1 MTEKT
6 QQEQIESYKRL
17 QLLKTSVE
25 QAMEQKYRLKLMNI
39 FREASVYKETISKN
53 WSEYI
58 TFLRGTTQW
67 PARRPSYKVNALIN
81 FLVENIER
89 KTALLTD
96 AKPIPKVVPR
106 SDQFQDTADIIND
119 LISMVFEENSFN
131 QASCDLID
139 NAQLFGSGFMGT
151 PFNKSADNGRGGI
164 NVVSYDPRASYF
176 DPLVTK
182 SYLLHE
188 GEYFILEDIWALE
201 KARDVFP
208 KRADLFKPD
217 AGLSR
222 YRSNTNKS
230 VWGSMVDRVF
240 RTDRQ
245 NMVLSEIPRVYIR
258 EFYIKD
264 RSGDFR
270 YNCRKSVMVGE
281 VIASDGDNPYNDG
294 DFPVDMLT
302 WHTDFN
308 SGWGWGDVELLK
320 NPQELSNKI
329 MAIIIENITLMSNAI
344 WVGDADALT
353 KEDWK
358 KLNNAPGTY
367 VKKRPG
373 RELKREA
380 GVGLPE
386 YVLKALDGG
395 GVSAEKIS
403 GMVDV
408 MRGIR
413 TGQVSSGVGIES
425 LQMMAQALIR
435 LRARALETVYARVGR
450 KLTSRVFQFYKP
462 DKIIQTLKLRK
473 GRKPVESVVSELIKP
488 ISERRKD
495 AWTDIIFSIEPGS
508 SLALAQTQKR
518 IESMNLHKVGIIDDQ
533 AVLDDLEYP
542 HRDKVLERVRKKR
555 QDEANKEIPERN
567 SPGSQGSQFP
577 NQSGGSP
584 VGRTQ

>member
-1 MTEKT
+1 MAKQTRD
-6 QQEQIESYKRL
+6 EQIESFKRL

-25 QAMEQKYRLKLMNI
+25 QAIEQKYRLKLMNI
-39 FREASVYKETISKN
+39 YREASIYKETISKN
-53 WSEYI
+53 WNEYVS
-58 TFLRGTTQW
+58 FLRGTTQW
-67 PARRPSYKVNALIN
+67 PSRRPSYKVSALIN
-81 FLVENIER
+81 FLVENLER

-96 AKPIPKVVPR
+96 AKPIPKVAPR
-106 SDQFQDTADIIND
+106 SDQFQDTADIVND
-119 LISMVFEENSFN
+119 LISMIFEENSFG

-151 PFNKSADNGRGGI
+151 PFDKTGDNGRGSI
-164 NVVSYDPRASYF
+164 DVVSYDPRASYF
-176 DPLVTK
+176 DPLVSK

-222 YRSNTNKS
+222 YRNDASKS
-230 VWGSMVDRVF
+230 KWGSVMEKVF
-240 RTDRQ
+240 RTQSQ
-245 NMVLSEIPRVYIR
+245 NMILSEIPRVYIR

-270 YNCRKSVMVGE
+270 HNCRKSVMVGE

-329 MAIIIENITLMSNAI
+329 MAIIMENITLMSNAI
-344 WVGDADALT
+344 WVGDADALA

-373 RELKREA
+373 RELRREP
-380 GVGLPE
+380 GVPLPD
-386 YVLKALDGG
+386 YVLTALDGV

-450 KLTSRVFQFYKP
+450 KLTSRIFQFYKP
-462 DKIIQTLKLRK
+462 DKIIETLKMRK
-473 GRKPVESVVSELIKP
+473 GRQPIEAVVSELIKP
-488 ISERRKD
+488 ISERKKD
-495 AWTDIIFSIEPGS
+495 AWTDIIFKIEPGS

-518 IESMNLHKVGIIDDQ
+518 VESMNLHKIGVIDDE

-542 HRDKVLERVRKKR
+542 HRDKVLARVKQKR
-555 QDEANKEIPERN
+555 QDEQDKEIPPRQ

-584 VGRTQ
+584 AGRT